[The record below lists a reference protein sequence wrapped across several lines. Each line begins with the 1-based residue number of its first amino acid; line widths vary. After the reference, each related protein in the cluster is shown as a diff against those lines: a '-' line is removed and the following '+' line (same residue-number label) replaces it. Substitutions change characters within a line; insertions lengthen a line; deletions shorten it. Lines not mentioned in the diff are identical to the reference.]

1 MMKTIFLIT
10 YLIWFIV
17 EVFLNMSKR
26 SKQQDQQNKDKHS
39 LFLIWVTIFVAI
51 FSSIH
56 VSLNYHFPILD
67 NIYIGYIGLIIII
80 IGIIFRVIIIKSL
93 GEYFTVDVTIKNNHK
108 LKKDGFYK
116 FLRHPSYF
124 VSLITFIGFGISLNN
139 WISLI
144 ITLILITSTF
154 IYRIKVE
161 EKALI
166 QQFGNEYLEY
176 KKSTKG
182 LIPFVY

>member
-1 MMKTIFLIT
+1 L
-10 YLIWFIV
+10 
-17 EVFLNMSKR
+17 KR
-26 SKQQDQQNKDKHS
+26 SKQQGQHNRDKHS
-39 LFLIWVTIFVAI
+39 LLLIWATIFVAI
-51 FSSIH
+51 FSSIY

-80 IGIIFRVIIIKSL
+80 VGTIFRIMITKSL
-93 GEYFTVDVTIKNNHK
+93 GEYFTADVTIKSNHK

-116 FLRHPSYF
+116 FLRHPIYF
-124 VSLITFIGFGISLNN
+124 VSLTTFIGFGISLNN
-139 WISLI
+139 CISLI
-144 ITLILITSTF
+144 ITFILITSAL

-161 EKALI
+161 EKVLI
-166 QQFGNEYLEY
+166 QQFGDEYLEY

>member
-1 MMKTIFLIT
+1 MKTIFLII
-10 YLIWFIV
+10 YLVWFIV
-17 EVFLNMSKR
+17 EFMINRLNR
-26 SKQQDQQNKDKHS
+26 SKQQDQQNKDKYS
-39 LFLIWVTIFVAI
+39 LLLIWIAIFVTI

-56 VSLNYHFPILD
+56 VSSNYRFPILD

-80 IGIIFRVIIIKSL
+80 IGIFFRVIIIKSL
-93 GEYFTVDVTIKNNHK
+93 GEYFTVDVTIKSNHK

-116 FLRHPSYF
+116 FLRHPLYF

-144 ITLILITSTF
+144 ITFILITSTF

-166 QQFGNEYLEY
+166 QQFENEYLEY